1 MVSVSNTYIYIKLK
15 HKLINNHPS
24 LHVIYRLIVKML
36 PAQCWQR
43 ALCNGMSNVTISCWP
58 KKNSELSN
66 YA

>member
-1 MVSVSNTYIYIKLK
+1 MVSVSNTYIKLK
-15 HKLINNHPS
+15 SKLIYNHLS

-58 KKNSELSN
+58 KKNSVLSN